1 MNLISKIIN
10 GINLKQKFNFLFFY
24 SGFDTIIFL
33 EELLI
38 RIKGQESKIIVL
50 LNFDDKVT
58 EILASKISIQI
69 IKKENQARFKCYLK
83 GGVIAIT
90 NKTFLLDLLTKK
102 LSVDLIEYIIIGP
115 DKHNHTNYLKEKFIL
130 ELVYKANTYLAK
142 VKFIH
147 ISNKP
152 KTSLCSYLTYKH
164 FFSSICGHI
173 FEQNNQ
179 ALILPR
185 FHKLYDTCIQHHNV
199 FEINILSDEMLISV
213 KEGLIKLYELSY
225 LELIKRI
232 SEINNDLGSNLA
244 GFLTFRNIYLED
256 FDYLAEL
263 ISDKLGSYVKI
274 LVNDLILIRDF
285 FVKLEYLDYPSF
297 YSVFL
302 HHYLKRNKEN
312 GSIFSF
318 IDLETTNLIEAILI
332 NLRKCIYRVIQVEEN
347 NYFQQICNI
356 VKEINCGN
364 CYDYEKD
371 YYYFNLYRVIKT
383 NETLNLDIIKHNEL
397 IIHDFVNQKMKKT
410 VEILN
415 EFIAFYNNGIE
426 NYQLNVLIYS
436 RNIINREGLKEYIA
450 SCLLCKDK
458 GKTYLENRIR
468 RLLLNKN
475 EYTKREK
482 YIFNQK
488 NIASEKYI
496 EHLLIQLYMLESTKS
511 FESFNQEILSKMLD
525 SNEDEYLDHLPSELN
540 LNENLFSN
548 YNNNAFKPDRFSSN
562 IKVFVEN
569 FNHIYEMNEFI
580 RENKINTVIM
590 YDYFVDIM
598 RQLELNVN
606 ISKVYIINNVNS
618 FQFYFNLFKLNNE
631 KLVFSNL
638 IKELKKINESII
650 PISINQEIS
659 VKEANILM
667 DFREISSKLPYFI
680 YKNNMKIISHSLEV
694 GDYITCDDVC
704 IERKSISTGDL
715 FESLKNGRLISQIIK
730 MKQYFQHN
738 LILLEFEDHIN
749 VDLQKKS
756 FYYRK
761 IIELKAMFN
770 NLHFLWSLSPK
781 MSSDIIKS
789 IKYKFNLPLDIAKC
803 TNLNKNHSN
812 NEKKVKRTEKNEKT
826 EKISNQTMI
835 SNFFINNN
843 KNIENSKTQ
852 SETQSST
859 KIKMI
864 EEIENKYAEIEYEDD
879 SNSKMKIS
887 IEKFLRK
894 VDGISQN
901 NISLVFKNY
910 KNMKEFISS
919 NLEKLE
925 KIFGKQ
931 QGKKIYF
938 FFTRKYLGINKEDN
952 K

>member
-10 GINLKQKFNFLFFY
+10 GINLKQNFNFLFFY
-24 SGFDTIIFL
+24 SGFDTLVFL

-38 RIKGQESKIIVL
+38 KIKGQESKIIVL
-50 LNFDDKVT
+50 LNFDDKIT
-58 EILASKISIQI
+58 DILACKISIQI

-115 DKHNHTNYLKEKFIL
+115 DKHNYTNYQKEKFIL
-130 ELVYKANTYLAK
+130 ELVYKANTYLSK

-152 KTSLCSYLTYKH
+152 KTLLCGYLTFKR
-164 FFSSICGHI
+164 FFSSICSHS
-173 FEQNNQ
+173 FELNNQ

-185 FHKLYDTCIQHHNV
+185 FHKLFDTYIQHQKV
-199 FEINILSDEMLISV
+199 FEINILNDEMLISV
-213 KEGLIKLYELSY
+213 REGLIKLYELSY
-225 LELIKRI
+225 SELIKRI
-232 SEINNDLGSNLA
+232 SEVNNNLGLNISK
-244 GFLTFRNIYLED
+244 FLIFRNIYLED
-256 FDYLAEL
+256 YDLIAEL
-263 ISDKLGSYVKI
+263 ISDKLGNHVKI

-297 YSVFL
+297 YNVFL

-312 GSIFSF
+312 ASIFSF
-318 IDLETTNLIEAILI
+318 IDLETTNLIEAILN

-356 VKEINCGN
+356 VKGINCGN
-364 CYDYEKD
+364 YNDYEKD

-383 NETLNLDIIKHNEL
+383 NEKLNLDIIKQNEL
-397 IIHDFVNQKMKKT
+397 IIHDFVNEKMKKT
-410 VEILN
+410 VEIIKDL
-415 EFIAFYNNGIE
+415 IASNNIEIE
-426 NYQLNVLIYS
+426 NNPSNVLIYT
-436 RNIINREGLKEYIA
+436 RNSINKESLKEYIA
-450 SCLLCKDK
+450 SCLLSKDN
-458 GKTYLENRIR
+458 GKSYTESRIR

-475 EYTKREK
+475 EFTKREK
-482 YIFNQK
+482 YIFTQK
-488 NIASEKYI
+488 NIASDKYI

-511 FESFNQEILSKMLD
+511 FESFNQEILSKMLE
-525 SNEDEYLDHLPSELN
+525 SNDDEYLDHLPSEVN

-548 YNNNAFKPDRFSSN
+548 YNDNAFKPDRFSSN
-562 IKVFVEN
+562 FKVFVEN
-569 FNHIYEMNEFI
+569 FNHTYEMSDFI
-580 RENKINTVIM
+580 RQNKINTVIM
-590 YDYFVDIM
+590 YDYFIDIM
-598 RQLELNVN
+598 RNLELNVN
-606 ISKVYIINNVNS
+606 ISRVYIINNVNS
-618 FQFYFNLFKLNNE
+618 YQFYNNLFKLNNE
-631 KLVFSNL
+631 KLIFLNL
-638 IKELKKINESII
+638 IKELKKLNENV
-650 PISINQEIS
+650 ISISNNQEIN

-680 YKNNMKIISHSLEV
+680 YKNNMKIISYSLEV

-738 LILLEFEDHIN
+738 FILLEFEDRFNI
-749 VDLQKKS
+749 DLQKKS

-770 NLHFLWSLSPK
+770 NLHFLWSLSPR

-812 NEKKVKRTEKNEKT
+812 NEKKVKRTEKNEKS
-826 EKISNQTMI
+826 EKNSNQTVI
-835 SNFFINNN
+835 SSFFMNNN
-843 KNIENSKTQ
+843 KDIESSKTN
-852 SETQSST
+852 SETQTST
-859 KIKMI
+859 KVNMI

-879 SNSKMKIS
+879 SNSKMRIS

-894 VDGISQN
+894 VDGIGQN

-910 KNMKEFISS
+910 KNIKEFVSS